1 MQIIRQPDGIETV
14 TAVASGDYVTLGY
27 QGATLTIPTLP
38 RPDNYAEVI
47 YLNAGSLEYLPGDLP
62 VIAAVFTSQGG
73 DTTLTL
79 YPLPTAIGA

>member
-1 MQIIRQPDGIETV
+1 MQIIPQPDGIETV
-14 TAVASGDYVTLGY
+14 TAVASGAYVTLGH

-62 VIAAVFTSQGG
+62 VIAAVFTSQGS

-79 YPLPTAIGA
+79 YPLPTNTGV